1 MTFSVV
7 ARCDTTGMFGVAAAS
22 SSPAVAARCTY
33 AQAGVGAVASQNN
46 TDPRLGVRA
55 LALLSQ
61 GASSEQ
67 AVAIL
72 RRTSSHMSYRQ
83 LLIVDGTGSTAS
95 HSGENALGVWASA
108 SGNSVVCA
116 GNLLDNDGIPAR
128 MVAAFDASEGQLA
141 ERLLL
146 TMEAAL
152 DAGGE
157 AGPIHSAGMKLVREV
172 SWPVADLRVDWS
184 DGDPVAE
191 LRALWQRYEPQLE
204 DYVTRALDPSQAPS
218 FGVAGDE

>member
-7 ARCDTTGMFGVAAAS
+7 ARCEMTGMFGVAAAS
-22 SSPAVAARCTY
+22 SSPAVAARCSY

-152 DAGGE
+152 AAGGE

-191 LRALWQRYEPQLE
+191 LRALWQRYEPQLD